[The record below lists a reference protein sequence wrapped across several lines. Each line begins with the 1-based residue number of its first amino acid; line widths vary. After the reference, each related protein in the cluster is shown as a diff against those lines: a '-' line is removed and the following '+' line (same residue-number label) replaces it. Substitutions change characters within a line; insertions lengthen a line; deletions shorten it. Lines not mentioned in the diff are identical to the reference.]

1 MSPAP
6 PAPVHT
12 LARGSVP
19 RPAPPRGWASAQQ
32 FSATSA
38 RMSLHLAASS
48 ACARPAPASGRARA
62 PRPGRSQRLRCRSP
76 RQGLDLELAPNPAR
90 ASAPCRTPAP
100 VRPARS
106 PAHPLPHARTT
117 SFTAPHYPAH
127 PLSSSR
133 TASFTAPARLLRSAP
148 ARIARLLPPC
158 PAPAA
163 RRTGCA
169 ASLQRSALTRPPAV
183 ASPRLFLRLSAYG
196 GASFSPSSA
205 KPRRLLPSGG
215 SCGCESSR

>member
-106 PAHPLPHARTT
+106 PAHPLPHARTA
-117 SFTAPHYPAH
+117 SFTAPRYPAH

-133 TASFTAPARLLRSAP
+133 TASFTVPARLLRSGS
-148 ARIARLLPPC
+148 R
-158 PAPAA
+158 
-163 RRTGCA
+163 
-169 ASLQRSALTRPPAV
+169 SNRSAPSTMRRSGRAPH
-183 ASPRLFLRLSAYG
+183 RLCSLP
-196 GASFSPSSA
+196 SPSKGLRSHA
-205 KPRRLLPSGG
+205 LLESRCRSESESPSV
-215 SCGCESSR
+215 SPLAMC